1 MDITWRNTDTS
12 GRRFNFETSNLLLGE
27 LTLFGPFLSNAHYYT
42 SQGGIRFNK
51 NGGGWP
57 NRMVL
62 EKNGQT
68 IGTIIFRLYKS
79 PTLVLKNGK
88 KFFLKSNL
96 IGRNLKWVNSRKEQ
110 VVAYTDPTLKS
121 MGRGLITTDENLTQ
135 EESEILISTG
145 LVARSYFI
153 HKLSMTAFFVGFTL
167 LSLSKLI
174 SQV

>member
-1 MDITWRNTDTS
+1 MDITWRNMDMS
-12 GRRFNFETSNLLLGE
+12 GRRFNFETCNQVLGK
-27 LTLFGPFLSNAHYYT
+27 LTLFGPFQSSAHYFT
-42 SQGGIRFNK
+42 SHGGIRFNK
-51 NGGGWP
+51 KGGPWP
-57 NRMVL
+57 NRMEL

-79 PTLVLKNGK
+79 PMLVLKNGK

-96 IGRNLKWVNSRKEQ
+96 MGRNLKWVNSRKNP
-110 VVAYTDPTLKS
+110 VVCYTDPTLKS
-121 MGRGLITTDENLTQ
+121 MGRGLITTDEKLTQ

-145 LVARSYFI
+145 LVARNYFV

-174 SQV
+174 S